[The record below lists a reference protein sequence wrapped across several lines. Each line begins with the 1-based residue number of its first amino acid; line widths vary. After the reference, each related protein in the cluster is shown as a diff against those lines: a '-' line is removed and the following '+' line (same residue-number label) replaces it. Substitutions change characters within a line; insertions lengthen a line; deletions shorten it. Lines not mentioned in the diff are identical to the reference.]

1 METTATVLG
10 PKLVLHR
17 VTDRAVLSR
26 VHATMRDLAN
36 DGSARARYPGPNP
49 VSLEASRLPGLSAQT
64 YVVCEKTDGVRYA
77 LVCCTCTLGNAA
89 AGGKPGR
96 QPGRQPGGQPGGQPG
111 RQPGGQPGGQVNV
124 CALVDRALTVY
135 LLPLAHVPRA
145 MFQGTLMDGELV
157 RNKVTGAWEY
167 LVFDAVCISGVPV
180 LEGTLEARMDGV
192 RRALA
197 VYRASP
203 GDPVLVRAKSF
214 YSSFDQFE
222 QHLAL
227 IGANYEVDG
236 LILTPAAP
244 PVVYGRHMDMFKVKL
259 SNRHTI
265 DFLVGGDGVSLR
277 VFDAGAHTAV
287 GTLASAATPGTIV
300 ECSLVGG
307 DTWAVVGVRTDKT
320 TANDMFTFQKT
331 MLNIR
336 ENLSVDDVKRAWRS
350 V

>member
-1 METTATVLG
+1 MQTTATVLG
-10 PKLVLHR
+10 PNLVLHR
-17 VTDRAVLSR
+17 VTDRAALGR

-49 VSLEASRLPGLSAQT
+49 VSLESSRLPGLSAQA
-64 YVVCEKTDGVRYA
+64 YYVCEKTDGVRYA
-77 LVCCTCTLGNAA
+77 LVCCRLPV
-89 AGGKPGR
+89 AGTP
-96 QPGRQPGGQPGGQPG
+96 
-111 RQPGGQPGGQVNV
+111 VNV

-157 RNKVTGAWEY
+157 RNRVSGAWEY

-180 LEGTLEARMDGV
+180 LEGTLAARMDGV

-203 GDPVLVRAKSF
+203 GDPVLLGAKSF
-214 YSSFDQFE
+214 YRSFDQFE

-236 LILTPAAP
+236 LILTPGAP

-277 VFDAGAHTAV
+277 VFDAGAHVAV
-287 GTLASAATPGTIV
+287 GTLASAATPGAIV
-300 ECSLVGG
+300 ECTLVGG
-307 DTWAVVGVRTDKT
+307 DTWAVVGVRTDKG
-320 TANDMFTFQKT
+320 TANDMFTYQKT
-331 MLNIR
+331 LLNIR